1 MNDIPLSRRAA
12 MRRGELEH
20 KVFELEARHYY
31 SDEIIDE
38 DKLLRRK
45 SLSYI
50 AVACVFV
57 LASFVVIYLSNS
69 FVF

>member
-20 KVFELEARHYY
+20 KVFELEAQHYY
-31 SDEIIDE
+31 SDESIDE

-50 AVACVFV
+50 AVSCALF
-57 LASFVVIYLSNS
+57 LISFAVIYFSNS
-69 FVF
+69 FAF